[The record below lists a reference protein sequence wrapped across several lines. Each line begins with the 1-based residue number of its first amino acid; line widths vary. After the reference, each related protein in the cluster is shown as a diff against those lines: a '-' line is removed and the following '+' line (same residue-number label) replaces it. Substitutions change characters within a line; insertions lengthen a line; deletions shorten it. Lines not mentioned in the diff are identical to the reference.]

1 MGILC
6 LYGHAQT
13 MHDWEQ
19 AFTEWTTMD
28 DVDTDGWEDAYE
40 VLSELEL
47 QPINLNT
54 ATREDLERIPFL
66 TAQQIEELFEYIDR
80 YGGMKSLGELA
91 MIGSLDPQRRK
102 LLQYFVCLEEPQKGF
117 PSLKTIAQY
126 GRHELI
132 ATGKIPFYK
141 RHGDDNGYLGYPYK
155 HSLRYTFQYGDY
167 VKAGLLGAQDAG
179 EPFFSGGNSWGYD
192 HYAFYVV
199 LRKLGILKTLAVGQ
213 YKIHTGMGLVM
224 NSDFYLGKIAT
235 LTSLGRSSNVI
246 RPNTSRME
254 ASFLQGA
261 AATITLMKGLDLTAF
276 FSWRKIDA
284 TLTSDGNGIAT
295 LLTSGYH
302 RTESE
307 MRRKHNAS
315 QTIGGG
321 NIRYSYKAF
330 KIGVTGVYIAY
341 SKPLEPTLT
350 QQYKEIYPQGNRFWN
365 ASIDYSYTHHRFS
378 VSGETATGDGGGIA
392 TINSL
397 SYLPVSNL
405 TLMVLQRYYSYRYHA
420 PSAQSFSSGGKV
432 QNESG
437 VYVGAD
443 WRVNRHWQV
452 SAYSDYAYFPWPKY
466 QISEASHAWDNFL
479 QVKYTS
485 KHTAVLARYRLVMRQ
500 KDNAKKTALADDITH
515 RGRLVFTYDD
525 QHSWLLKS
533 QADIALS
540 DYKERS
546 FGYMLSQ
553 NVEWGNKWLKLI
565 GTVGYFYTKDY
576 NSRVYLYERGP
587 LYAYSFPSFYGEGIR
602 WALLAQAH
610 IHQNLMV
617 LLKMATT
624 DYFDRDHISS
634 GLQQID
640 RSSMT
645 DLELQVQW
653 KF

>member
-1 MGILC
+1 MNRLIYQPALNYK
-6 LYGHAQT
+6 LMLVHRYYR
-13 MHDWEQ
+13 HDYW
-19 AFTEWTTMD
+19 
-28 DVDTDGWEDAYE
+28 
-40 VLSELEL
+40 
-47 QPINLNT
+47 
-54 ATREDLERIPFL
+54 
-66 TAQQIEELFEYIDR
+66 
-80 YGGMKSLGELA
+80 
-91 MIGSLDPQRRK
+91 
-102 LLQYFVCLEEPQKGF
+102 
-117 PSLKTIAQY
+117 
-126 GRHELI
+126 
-132 ATGKIPFYK
+132 
-141 RHGDDNGYLGYPYK
+141 
-155 HSLRYTFQYGDY
+155 
-167 VKAGLLGAQDAG
+167 
-179 EPFFSGGNSWGYD
+179 
-192 HYAFYVV
+192 
-199 LRKLGILKTLAVGQ
+199 
-213 YKIHTGMGLVM
+213 
-224 NSDFYLGKIAT
+224 
-235 LTSLGRSSNVI
+235 
-246 RPNTSRME
+246 
-254 ASFLQGA
+254 
-261 AATITLMKGLDLTAF
+261 AF
-276 FSWRKIDA
+276 FARA
-284 TLTSDGNGIAT
+284 FSD
-295 LLTSGYH
+295 
-302 RTESE
+302 
-307 MRRKHNAS
+307 
-315 QTIGGG
+315 
-321 NIRYSYKAF
+321 
-330 KIGVTGVYIAY
+330 
-341 SKPLEPTLT
+341 
-350 QQYKEIYPQGNRFWN
+350 
-365 ASIDYSYTHHRFS
+365 
-378 VSGETATGDGGGIA
+378 
-392 TINSL
+392 
-397 SYLPVSNL
+397 
-405 TLMVLQRYYSYRYHA
+405 
-420 PSAQSFSSGGKV
+420 GGKV

-565 GTVGYFYTKDY
+565 GTVGYFHTKDY

>member
-1 MGILC
+1 
-6 LYGHAQT
+6 
-13 MHDWEQ
+13 
-19 AFTEWTTMD
+19 
-28 DVDTDGWEDAYE
+28 
-40 VLSELEL
+40 
-47 QPINLNT
+47 
-54 ATREDLERIPFL
+54 
-66 TAQQIEELFEYIDR
+66 
-80 YGGMKSLGELA
+80 
-91 MIGSLDPQRRK
+91 
-102 LLQYFVCLEEPQKGF
+102 
-117 PSLKTIAQY
+117 
-126 GRHELI
+126 
-132 ATGKIPFYK
+132 
-141 RHGDDNGYLGYPYK
+141 
-155 HSLRYTFQYGDY
+155 
-167 VKAGLLGAQDAG
+167 
-179 EPFFSGGNSWGYD
+179 
-192 HYAFYVV
+192 
-199 LRKLGILKTLAVGQ
+199 
-213 YKIHTGMGLVM
+213 
-224 NSDFYLGKIAT
+224 
-235 LTSLGRSSNVI
+235 
-246 RPNTSRME
+246 
-254 ASFLQGA
+254 
-261 AATITLMKGLDLTAF
+261 
-276 FSWRKIDA
+276 
-284 TLTSDGNGIAT
+284 
-295 LLTSGYH
+295 
-302 RTESE
+302 
-307 MRRKHNAS
+307 
-315 QTIGGG
+315 
-321 NIRYSYKAF
+321 
-330 KIGVTGVYIAY
+330 
-341 SKPLEPTLT
+341 
-350 QQYKEIYPQGNRFWN
+350 
-365 ASIDYSYTHHRFS
+365 
-378 VSGETATGDGGGIA
+378 
-392 TINSL
+392 
-397 SYLPVSNL
+397 
-405 TLMVLQRYYSYRYHA
+405 
-420 PSAQSFSSGGKV
+420 V

-565 GTVGYFYTKDY
+565 GTIGYFHTKDY

-610 IHQNLMV
+610 IHQNLMI
-617 LLKMATT
+617 LMKMATT